1 MSLSKY
7 DIYCQN
13 MFSAYLIFLSIFWAK
28 WSDGSAKTNNDEV
41 DTDITRR
48 RSYNLQNQ
56 DNPLREVS

>member
-1 MSLSKY
+1 
-7 DIYCQN
+7 
-13 MFSAYLIFLSIFWAK
+13 MFNAYLIFLSIFWVK
-28 WSDGSAKTNNDEV
+28 WSDGPAKTNNDEV